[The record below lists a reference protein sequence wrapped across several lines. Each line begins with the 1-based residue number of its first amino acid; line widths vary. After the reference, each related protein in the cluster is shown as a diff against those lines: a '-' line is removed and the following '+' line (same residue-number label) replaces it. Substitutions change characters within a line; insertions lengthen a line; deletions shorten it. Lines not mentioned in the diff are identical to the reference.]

1 MCRREST
8 RVVSGRSVGFAMK
21 RNDSFR
27 DAAAVA
33 SHFPKYLEKRVAEES
48 FVHEAVQYAMWL
60 PLAAGAKH
68 IGWNGVAYLF
78 LTWFIL
84 GELALIYMKLIP
96 KKLRVLKWYHVLLG
110 AAVAGVHWSAELA
123 LDENSYWRYLTLYV
137 IGGIG
142 VMAVALPFVPRKFT
156 RGAPDFLFQLGF
168 VTGKPETTE
177 EKKEEKKEK

>member
-1 MCRREST
+1 
-8 RVVSGRSVGFAMK
+8 MK

-27 DAAAVA
+27 DVTAVA
-33 SHFPKYLEKRVAEES
+33 KHFPSYLEKRVAEES

-156 RGAPDFLFQLGF
+156 RGAPEFLFQLGF
-168 VTGKPETTE
+168 LRKPEKAE

>member
-1 MCRREST
+1 
-8 RVVSGRSVGFAMK
+8 MK

-27 DAAAVA
+27 DVTAVA
-33 SHFPKYLEKRVAEES
+33 KHFPSYLEKRVAEES

-68 IGWNGVAYLF
+68 IGWNSVAYLF

-84 GELALIYMKLIP
+84 GELALIYMKL
-96 KKLRVLKWYHVLLG
+96 KLRFIKWYHVIALTI
-110 AAVAGVHWSAELA
+110 AAGVHWSAELA

-142 VMAVALPFVPRKFT
+142 VMEVVLPFVPRKFT

-168 VTGKPETTE
+168 LAGSSR
-177 EKKEEKKEK
+177 EKSAAGEVKKEK

>member
-1 MCRREST
+1 
-8 RVVSGRSVGFAMK
+8 MK

-84 GELALIYMKLIP
+84 GELALIYMKL
-96 KKLRVLKWYHVLLG
+96 KLRFIKWYHVIALTI
-110 AAVAGVHWSAELA
+110 AAGVHWSAELA

-156 RGAPDFLFQLGF
+156 RGAPEFLFQLGF
-168 VTGKPETTE
+168 LRKPEKAE

>member
-1 MCRREST
+1 
-8 RVVSGRSVGFAMK
+8 
-21 RNDSFR
+21 
-27 DAAAVA
+27 
-33 SHFPKYLEKRVAEES
+33 
-48 FVHEAVQYAMWL
+48 
-60 PLAAGAKH
+60 
-68 IGWNGVAYLF
+68 
-78 LTWFIL
+78 
-84 GELALIYMKLIP
+84 MKLTP

>member
-1 MCRREST
+1 
-8 RVVSGRSVGFAMK
+8 MK

-156 RGAPDFLFQLGF
+156 RGAPEFLVQLGF
-168 VTGKPETTE
+168 IASRGKPEKTE